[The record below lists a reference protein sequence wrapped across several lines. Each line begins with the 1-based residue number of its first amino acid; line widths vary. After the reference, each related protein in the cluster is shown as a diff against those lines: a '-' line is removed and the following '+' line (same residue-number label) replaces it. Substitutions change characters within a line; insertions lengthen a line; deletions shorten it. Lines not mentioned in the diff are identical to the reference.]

1 MKLFKRMARWV
12 VFPPVFL
19 IGLIVY
25 PFRRSTP
32 WLSHQAMI
40 WLFCVTRGR
49 LNDFFSRAIA
59 WIHPPYRFASMN
71 GVLGDM
77 SDERLRKK
85 VAQDLRERGYHVFE
99 RRLPD
104 DLCDRLLQ
112 YALTHECKLRPMD
125 GMDKGKTIRAVYH
138 REAPR
143 AVRYEFE
150 MEDVLRNPDV
160 QRLLGDLSLAAVA
173 QEYLGSRPIV
183 DILGLWWHT
192 RFSDVPDAEAAQFF
206 HFDMDRFKWL
216 KFFIYLTD
224 VETDSGPHS
233 FVAGSHRT
241 GGISSRLLNKGY
253 ARLTDEEVK
262 AEFAQQDII
271 EFVGR
276 RGTILAEDTR
286 GLHKGK
292 HVAHGDRLV
301 LQFQFSNSLFGTNL
315 ARASMGEVKNPALQ
329 AAIAAHPQM
338 YAPYL

>member
-1 MKLFKRMARWV
+1 M
-12 VFPPVFL
+12 
-19 IGLIVY
+19 
-25 PFRRSTP
+25 
-32 WLSHQAMI
+32 
-40 WLFCVTRGR
+40 
-49 LNDFFSRAIA
+49 
-59 WIHPPYRFASMN
+59 
-71 GVLGDM
+71 
-77 SDERLRKK
+77 
-85 VAQDLRERGYHVFE
+85 FE

-233 FVAGSHRT
+233 FVAGSASHRS
-241 GGISSRLLNKGY
+241 ISSRLLNKGY

-276 RGTILAEDTR
+276 RGTISR
-286 GLHKGK
+286 GRHSRSAQRASTSLT
-292 HVAHGDRLV
+292 AIAWCCR
-301 LQFQFSNSLFGTNL
+301 FQFSNSLFGTNL